1 MLKEKIAVCPGTFDP
16 ITNGHMDIVRR
27 ALTVFDKV
35 IIAVGV
41 NPLKKDLFTL
51 EEKLYTIKESVKDNP
66 KITVDSFD
74 GLLVDYIK
82 EVGACAIIRGLRA
95 ISDFEMELQL
105 ALMNRRL
112 CKEIETFFLM
122 TDFTNMF
129 VSSTIIKATAA
140 AGGSVEG
147 LVPKPV
153 LTKLYEKFPLSKK
166 DTRRRNKTRENK

>member
-1 MLKEKIAVCPGTFDP
+1 MAVCPGTFDP
-16 ITNGHMDIVRR
+16 ITNGHLDIVGR

-35 IIAVGV
+35 IIAVGI

-51 EEKLYTIKESVKDNP
+51 EEKLDMIRESVKDNSRV
-66 KITVDSFD
+66 IVDSFE

-82 EVGACAIIRGLRA
+82 KVGACAIIRGLRV

-112 CKEIETFFLM
+112 CDEIETFFLM
-122 TDFTNMF
+122 TDYNNLFI
-129 VSSTIIKATAA
+129 SSTIIKTTAA

-147 LVPKPV
+147 LVPEPV
-153 LTKLYEKFPLSKK
+153 LMKLYEKFPIMKK
-166 DTRRRNKTRENK
+166 EISEKK